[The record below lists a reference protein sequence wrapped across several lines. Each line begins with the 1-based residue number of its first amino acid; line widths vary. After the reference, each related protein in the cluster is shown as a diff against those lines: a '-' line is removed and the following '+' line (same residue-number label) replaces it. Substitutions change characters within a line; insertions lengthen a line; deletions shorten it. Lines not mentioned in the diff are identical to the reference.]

1 MDAAA
6 RKPRLGLSR
15 RALRLVGDE
24 RLVEQ
29 LRAGNPSAFEEIY
42 DRHHRGILAFCRHML
57 GSQQE
62 AEDALQQTF
71 IAAYRSLLGDER
83 QIALR
88 AWLYVVARNRCLSLL
103 RARRQHAAID
113 GATLA
118 PVTAGLCAE
127 VERREDLRA
136 LLSDLQRLPEDQR
149 AALILAELDAH
160 SHQEIAVIL
169 DVPTSKVKA
178 LIFQARTTLISR
190 RQARDGACEAIR
202 EQLAAVRGRALRRA
216 ELRDH
221 IDQCAGCHAFTAEV
235 HRQRTTL
242 RVRLP
247 VMASLA
253 LTHNGAGV
261 VDD

>member
-1 MDAAA
+1 MNAAA
-6 RKPRLGLSR
+6 RKPRLGLPC

-29 LRAGNPSAFEEIY
+29 LRAGNLSAFEEIY
-42 DRHHRGILAFCRHML
+42 DRHQRGILAFCRHML

-62 AEDALQQTF
+62 AEDALQHTF
-71 IAAYRSLLGDER
+71 IAAYRSLLGDQR

-113 GATLA
+113 HAATLA
-118 PVTAGLCAE
+118 SVTAGLSVE

-149 AALILAELDAH
+149 AALILAELEAH

-169 DVPTSKVKA
+169 DVPASKVKA

-190 RQARDGACEAIR
+190 RQTRDGACEAIR
-202 EQLAAVRGRALRRA
+202 EQLAAVRG
-216 ELRDH
+216 
-221 IDQCAGCHAFTAEV
+221 CAAT
-235 HRQRTTL
+235 R
-242 RVRLP
+242 
-247 VMASLA
+247 
-253 LTHNGAGV
+253 
-261 VDD
+261 

>member
-29 LRAGNPSAFEEIY
+29 LRAGNLSAFEEIY
-42 DRHHRGILAFCRHML
+42 DRYHRGILAFCRHML
-57 GSQQE
+57 GSQHE

-71 IAAYRSLLGDER
+71 IAAYRSLLGDQR

-88 AWLYVVARNRCLSLL
+88 AWLYVVARNHCLSLL

-113 GATLA
+113 DATLA
-118 PVTAGLCAE
+118 PVTAGLSAE
-127 VERREDLRA
+127 IERREDLRA

-202 EQLAAVRGRALRRA
+202 EQLAAVRGALRRA

-235 HRQRTTL
+235 RRQRTTI
-242 RVRLP
+242 RFRLP

-253 LTHNGAGV
+253 LTHKSAGV
-261 VDD
+261 ADV